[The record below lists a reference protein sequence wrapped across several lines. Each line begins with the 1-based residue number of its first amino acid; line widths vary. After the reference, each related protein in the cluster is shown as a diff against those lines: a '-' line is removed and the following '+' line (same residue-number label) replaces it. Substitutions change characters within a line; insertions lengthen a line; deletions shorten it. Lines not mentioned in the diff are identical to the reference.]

1 MIRGVRALLS
11 DDTSWGKHYVHFT
24 ILAAQH
30 IHWPSPAL
38 TWVFMV
44 AKGFRTPPDGEWGV
58 LYCESSITGSCI
70 PACVHLRVCLCV
82 QINDYWRKKCH
93 RLVFYTN
100 NLELCDG
107 VRKCPRGGNMTFV
120 VLCYSLHPSLSSSS
134 VAPVHLS
141 HPTNDCSVALGPPC
155 II

>member
-1 MIRGVRALLS
+1 MGEALCTLHNIGCSAHSLAESGPNLGFYGSKGLQDTSGRGRRRGVL
-11 DDTSWGKHYVHFT
+11 H
-24 ILAAQH
+24 
-30 IHWPSPAL
+30 
-38 TWVFMV
+38 
-44 AKGFRTPPDGEWGV
+44 
-58 LYCESSITGSCI
+58 CESSIMGSRI

-100 NLELCDG
+100 NLELCDS

>member
-1 MIRGVRALLS
+1 MGEALCTLHNIGCS
-11 DDTSWGKHYVHFT
+11 AHSLAESGPNLGFYGSKGLQDTSGWGRR
-24 ILAAQH
+24 
-30 IHWPSPAL
+30 
-38 TWVFMV
+38 
-44 AKGFRTPPDGEWGV
+44 GGV
-58 LYCESSITGSCI
+58 LHCESSNTGSRI